1 MSPLPVERAHELP
14 TGTAA
19 LTRWLVE
26 GLWSDQAVGILGGE
40 PKCCKTFLA
49 LDLAV
54 SVASGVPCLRHFP
67 VHRPGPVLLFPAEDS
82 LAMVRARLSG
92 ICEAA
97 GVDFTS
103 LAVDVITAPALRLD
117 TADDCL
123 RLTHTVERLQPRL
136 LILDPLIRLHRVD
149 ENDASQIATLLSFLR
164 QLQRQFQVAI
174 LVVHHARKDS
184 HASRPGQALRGS
196 SELHGWGD
204 SNLYLRRRG
213 DQLTLSTEHRAA
225 PSQDHIALQLT
236 VTGNDA
242 VLSVQSEVTPAP
254 GAYTDASSPRQRVQ
268 QALAQLDD
276 PASVQRLR
284 QLCGMRTATL
294 CACLAELTETG
305 LVVRDARGYRL
316 RVPLVEGV
324 ALSRPID
331 PQGNGNGKRRSPSS
345 ASSHTQ
351 RDLPFSSGG

>member
-14 TGTAA
+14 TESAG
-19 LTRWLVE
+19 LTQWLVE

-54 SVASGVPCLRHFP
+54 SVASGAPCLRHFP

-92 ICEAA
+92 ICAVA
-97 GVDFTS
+97 GVDFEA
-103 LAVDVITAPALRLD
+103 LKVDVITAPALRLD
-117 TADDCL
+117 TADDRQ
-123 RLTHTVERLQPRL
+123 RLTHTVEHLQPRL

-149 ENDASQIATLLSFLR
+149 ENDASQIAALLSFLR

-184 HASRPGQALRGS
+184 HGSRPGQALRGS

-213 DQLTLSTEHRAA
+213 EQLTLSTEHRAA
-225 PSQDHIALQLT
+225 PSRDHIALQLT
-236 VTGNDA
+236 TSGAHA
-242 VLSVQSEVTPAP
+242 VLSLQSAATTAP
-254 GAYTDASSPRQRVQ
+254 GLCAEAPSPRQRVLE
-268 QALAQLDD
+268 ALAQLEA
-276 PASVQRLR
+276 PAAVQRLR

-294 CACLAELTETG
+294 CACLAELTAAG
-305 LVVRDARGYRL
+305 LVIHDARGYRL
-316 RVPLVEGV
+316 RAPLGEGV
-324 ALSRPID
+324 SLSRPID
-331 PQGNGNGKRRSPSS
+331 PPGNGNGKRGPSFPD
-345 ASSHTQ
+345 TPT
-351 RDLPFSSGG
+351 D